1 MNVIVSK
8 TAIDDLRNDMDNGTL
23 TLVVVNHDLY
33 IYGYLII
40 GPMLVLVNTPIFL
53 LVMIRKA
60 FRERY
65 LVLAIIFL
73 NGGLTGI
80 SAILMGMKRWIISA
94 AEELYIAHYDCVLNV
109 PIFLLSMFF
118 LDGWGLLMNS
128 AERLTVVAFPLFYY
142 THSKRIAYSL
152 IVTQYA
158 ITIIAI
164 TFTAME
170 SLIEPIRYVSHF
182 CFRASLFISSIDRYD
197 TTYDCITMLS
207 CFA

>member
-23 TLVVVNHDLY
+23 TLVVVNHDL
-33 IYGYLII
+33 
-40 GPMLVLVNTPIFL
+40 
-53 LVMIRKA
+53 
-60 FRERY
+60 ERY

-109 PIFLLSMFF
+109 RANLSSINVF

-128 AERLTVVAFPLFYY
+128 AERLTVVAF
-142 THSKRIAYSL
+142 
-152 IVTQYA
+152 
-158 ITIIAI
+158 
-164 TFTAME
+164 
-170 SLIEPIRYVSHF
+170 
-182 CFRASLFISSIDRYD
+182 
-197 TTYDCITMLS
+197 
-207 CFA
+207 